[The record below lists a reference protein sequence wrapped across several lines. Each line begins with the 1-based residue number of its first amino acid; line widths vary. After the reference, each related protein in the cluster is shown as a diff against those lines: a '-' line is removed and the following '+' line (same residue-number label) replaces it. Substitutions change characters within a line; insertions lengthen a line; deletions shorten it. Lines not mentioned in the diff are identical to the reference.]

1 MKTLFL
7 LAAVLATTSVSAQ
20 NTAGTIRFEEK
31 MSFDL
36 KDDEIPENLRA
47 FVPKEQKSQKVLY
60 FNADRSLYENA
71 KQVKEEEAE
80 EYEQGGIKIRMQH
93 NKPDEKI
100 FVDFSTKE
108 RIEQRDLMGRLF
120 LVKDKADAIKWKLT
134 GRQKKILD
142 MPCQEALMS
151 GVGDTVTAWY
161 TTMIPIPGGPKSY
174 MGLPGMILEL
184 NIGSTVN
191 IKATATDFTEEVSA
205 KIKQPTKGKSVT
217 DEEFNKLSL
226 EKQEELQ
233 KQFGGKGNVII
244 RTTTHH

>member
-1 MKTLFL
+1 MKTLLL
-7 LAAVLATTSVSAQ
+7 LATVLATTSVSAQ
-20 NTAGTIRFEEK
+20 HTTGTIRFEETIHL
-31 MSFDL
+31 DL

-60 FNADRSLYENA
+60 FNADQSLYENA

-80 EYEQGGIKIRMQH
+80 EYEQGGVKIRMQH

-100 FVDFSTKE
+100 FVDFGTKE
-108 RIEQRDLMGRLF
+108 KVEQRDLMGRLF
-120 LVKDKADAIKWKLT
+120 LVKDKADAIKWKFT

-142 MPCQEALMS
+142 MSCEEALT
-151 GVGDTVTAWY
+151 GEGKDTVTAWY
-161 TTMIPIPGGPKSY
+161 TTMVPVPGGPKSF

-191 IKATATDFTEEVSA
+191 IKATATDFAEEVSA

-217 DEEFNKLSL
+217 EEQFNKLSL

-233 KQFGGKGNVII
+233 KQYGGKGNVII